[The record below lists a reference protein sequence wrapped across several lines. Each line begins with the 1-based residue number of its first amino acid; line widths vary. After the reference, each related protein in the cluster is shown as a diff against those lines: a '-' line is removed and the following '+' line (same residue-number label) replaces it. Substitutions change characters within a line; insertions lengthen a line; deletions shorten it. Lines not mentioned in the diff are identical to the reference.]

1 MRSGIVKTL
10 FVAIVCVCL
19 LPAGLWAQEDP
30 NAPWDPSSHLFAY
43 PRVCTLSTDYY
54 TPEHEYG
61 QGNWTAFGRKI
72 ELSGKIAVTDPN
84 GLIGLSKYP
93 TDVLAWDDI
102 GTILDPVSSGEPSL
116 VYLPLEYT
124 GTIWVPTMEHIVDP
138 VPYDVSIDL
147 RQAPESP
154 FPASLSRVEW
164 SMNALLSNRF
174 ETVDLPFAP
183 TDDWV
188 EIAPGL
194 EVFMEQA
201 VVADDR
207 YDCRMKSRFD
217 PNEVVHPDY
226 RARTSAHPREKG
238 YRWSDQRSPEIVVIA
253 VEVLDV
259 QGNSVHYQGSGG
271 GVLSVVLG
279 MDDFED
285 PAVVTRI
292 ETGRCNACGQAAF
305 LRHTVAYA
313 PYEQEVRLAME
324 DVVLPPQ

>member
-1 MRSGIVKTL
+1 MRSEMAKTL
-10 FVAIVCVCL
+10 LGIIVCTCL

-30 NAPWDPSSHLFAY
+30 NAPWDPNTHLAPY
-43 PRVCTLSTDYY
+43 PRICTLSTDYY

-61 QGNWTAFGRKI
+61 EGNWTAFDRKI

-93 TDVLAWDDI
+93 TDVLVWNDI
-102 GTILDPVSSGEPSL
+102 GTPLDPVSSGEPPL
-116 VYLPLEYT
+116 VYLPLEYAA
-124 GTIWVPTMEHIVDP
+124 TIWVPTMEHIVDSA
-138 VPYDVSIDL
+138 PYDVSVDL

-164 SMNALLSNRF
+164 SMSALLSDRF
-174 ETVDLPFAP
+174 ETIDIPFAE

-194 EVFMEQA
+194 EVLIEQT

-207 YDCRMKSRFD
+207 YDYRIKSRFD
-217 PNEVVHPDY
+217 PNKVVHPDY
-226 RARTSAHPREKG
+226 RARTSAPPREEG
-238 YRWSDQRSPEIVVIA
+238 YRWSDQRSPEMVVIA
-253 VEVLDV
+253 VEVLDA

-271 GVLSVVLG
+271 VLSVVRS

-292 ETGRCNACGQAAF
+292 ETGRCDACSQAAF

-313 PYEQEVRLAME
+313 PYEQEVRLAMD
-324 DVVLPPQ
+324 DVTLPPQ